1 MLNGGENPINTGFS
15 QLFAFNALNES
26 QSILKGAPNG
36 SLEWNTN
43 DLAGAAIVA
52 KSLTTNGYI
61 KYANGLIIQW
71 TREIIPTGK
80 SIVDVNT
87 PIAYPDRHI
96 QAFSSISVNL
106 SAGTFILQLFPSLDS
121 AKHLN
126 TITLQISPRVP
137 SGIDGITVL
146 VVSFGW

>member
-1 MLNGGENPINTGFS
+1 MLNGGENPTNTGFF

-71 TREIIPTGK
+71 G
-80 SIVDVNT
+80 S
-87 PIAYPDRHI
+87 
-96 QAFSSISVNL
+96 
-106 SAGTFILQLFPSLDS
+106 FILTNEQLQKTFP
-121 AKHLN
+121 
-126 TITLQISPRVP
+126 IPISYTTQFYGLYVSNQNGTKRYFAY
-137 SGIDGITVL
+137 SNNLANITVGEL
-146 VVSFGW
+146 TGYAADPLMWFSLGK